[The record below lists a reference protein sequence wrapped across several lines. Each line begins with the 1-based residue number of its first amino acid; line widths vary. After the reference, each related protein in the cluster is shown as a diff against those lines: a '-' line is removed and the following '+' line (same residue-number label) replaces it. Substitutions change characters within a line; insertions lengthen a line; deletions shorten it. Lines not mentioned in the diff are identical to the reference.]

1 MNIDVSKIGSIIAE
15 ALEEKLIE
23 ALRAEKYYSEEM
35 GTDIINATAAYNAV
49 RRVLGTEEE
58 K

>member
-1 MNIDVSKIGSIIAE
+1 MNIDMSKVGSIFAE

-35 GTDIINATAAYNAV
+35 ETDIIDATDAYNAV
-49 RRVLGTEEE
+49 RRVLGIEEV

>member
-1 MNIDVSKIGSIIAE
+1 MNIDVSKVGSIIAE
-15 ALEEKLIE
+15 ALEEKIIE
-23 ALRAEKYYSEEM
+23 ALRAEIYYCDKAGGEIIDA
-35 GTDIINATAAYNAV
+35 TDAIKAV

>member
-1 MNIDVSKIGSIIAE
+1 MNIDVSKVGSIIAE

-35 GTDIINATAAYNAV
+35 ETDIIDATDAYKAV
-49 RRVLGTEEE
+49 RRVLGTEEV